1 MTKQVCVQEMVH
13 ISVPCPVL
21 RDPDSNPYS
30 LLEGEGDLADADVGE
45 GVGGDRRRR
54 SRRRRN
60 DQEPSVMDA
69 AVESDSQA
77 GPSEN
82 GIGERAVTVGS
93 TARERGSLRSNPQ
106 FLFFNC

>member
-1 MTKQVCVQEMVH
+1 M
-13 ISVPCPVL
+13 L

-30 LLEGEGDLADADVGE
+30 LLEGEGELADADLSE
-45 GVGGDRRRR
+45 GMGGDRRRR

-69 AVESDSQA
+69 AAESDGQA

-82 GIGERAVTVGS
+82 GLGENFTVGFS
-93 TARERGSLRSNPQ
+93 SLLHNHYENVNCCHGSKQ
-106 FLFFNC
+106 

>member
-1 MTKQVCVQEMVH
+1 MIEDLKDFEVLLQFKF
-13 ISVPCPVL
+13 SVAYQVL

-30 LLEGEGDLADADVGE
+30 LLEGEGELADADLSE
-45 GVGGDRRRR
+45 SMGGDRRRR

-69 AVESDSQA
+69 ATESDSQA

-82 GIGERAVTVGS
+82 GLGEKKRHCS
-93 TARERGSLRSNPQ
+93 YD
-106 FLFFNC
+106 FKYK